1 MMDFLKAQFTKIPH
15 ITPTNLSSSTILITG
30 ANAGIGFEAA
40 KEVLKSQP
48 KRLILAVRNLE
59 RGNNAASEL
68 SKFKSESTEIDV
80 RHLDQSKFSSV
91 QAFANELKGQKVDI
105 AILNAGEPTNLT
117 TVGSRI
123 CYLRLPHRHLEL
135 QVVSNRRWLR
145 DRPTSKRARPC
156 TALAS
161 SAPQP
166 TKRSIPTYLCFGC
179 Y

>member
-1 MMDFLKAQFTKIPH
+1 MDFLKAQFTKIPH

-105 AILNAGEPTNLT
+105 AILNAGEPIKF
-117 TVGSRI
+117 GSRL
-123 CYLRLPHRHLEL
+123 CCLRLSHRYLEL

-145 DRPTSKRARPC
+145 DRPTSERARPC

-161 SAPQP
+161 SAPKP
-166 TKRSIPTYLCFGC
+166 TKRGIATYLCFGC